1 MHNLFLRIKNQLS
14 VLTTHNSS
22 QTNSPNHNNKNL
34 SDLPTP
40 RTRHNSAPDME
51 LQRSRSLKS
60 IRVRKISKGSL
71 KSLRRGTVCVT
82 VSTHASSVFYDTDT
96 EVKVSTIKQNI
107 SCCNWISLILYHHKS
122 TIIYVYVCVL
132 MYF

>member
-14 VLTTHNSS
+14 VFTTHNSS
-22 QTNSPNHNNKNL
+22 RSDSSSRNQYQPTNSDFSVLK
-34 SDLPTP
+34 TP

-51 LQRSRSLKS
+51 LQHSRSLKS

-82 VSTHASSVFYDTDT
+82 VSTHASSVFYDTDM
-96 EVKVSTIKQNI
+96 EVMKFYPTVDLQY
-107 SCCNWISLILYHHKS
+107 LYVCLCVG
-122 TIIYVYVCVL
+122 IYVFYRSHYVL
-132 MYF
+132 

>member
-34 SDLPTP
+34 SDLPTQ

-107 SCCNWISLILYHHKS
+107 SCCN
-122 TIIYVYVCVL
+122 
-132 MYF
+132 

>member
-14 VLTTHNSS
+14 VLRTHDTPPTTPPAIIKNQQQNPSTPVLDSTRHRSNSS
-22 QTNSPNHNNKNL
+22 PGM
-34 SDLPTP
+34 D
-40 RTRHNSAPDME
+40 

-82 VSTHASSVFYDTDT
+82 VSTHASSVFYDKDT
-96 EVKVSTIKQNI
+96 EVIEI
-107 SCCNWISLILYHHKS
+107 
-122 TIIYVYVCVL
+122 
-132 MYF
+132 

>member
-14 VLTTHNSS
+14 VLTNHNSS
-22 QTNSPNHNNKNL
+22 PTNSPNHNNKNL
-34 SDLPTP
+34 SDLSIP

-96 EVKVSTIKQNI
+96 EVKISIIKENKKKI
-107 SCCNWISLILYHHKS
+107 PL
-122 TIIYVYVCVL
+122 
-132 MYF
+132 

>member
-14 VLTTHNSS
+14 VLRTHDTPPTTPPAIIKNQQNPSTPVLDSTRHRSNSS
-22 QTNSPNHNNKNL
+22 PGM
-34 SDLPTP
+34 D
-40 RTRHNSAPDME
+40 

-82 VSTHASSVFYDTDT
+82 VSTHASSVFYDKDT
-96 EVKVSTIKQNI
+96 EVIEI
-107 SCCNWISLILYHHKS
+107 
-122 TIIYVYVCVL
+122 
-132 MYF
+132 